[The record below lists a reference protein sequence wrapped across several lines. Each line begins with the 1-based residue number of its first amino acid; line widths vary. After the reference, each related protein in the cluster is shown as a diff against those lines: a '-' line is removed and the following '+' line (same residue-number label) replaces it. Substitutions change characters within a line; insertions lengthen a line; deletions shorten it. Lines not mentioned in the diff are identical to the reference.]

1 MEGACYLHN
10 YLTQPFSV
18 WLGSWEG
25 ACYLHNYLTQPFRV
39 WLGGGEGSCYLHNYL
54 TQPFS
59 IWLGSWEGACYLH
72 DYWTQP
78 FRSVY
83 IRIYSYIYIYMY
95 IHIYIYI
102 EWRGK
107 DAGYEIRGFGKRAQ
121 PSQGERRIPTD
132 TQRGRRKVGRH
143 IPTYYHIY
151 ILCLTVS
158 DWTDSAVWLVRVSVR
173 QRSHLRLGKALT
185 CSSVSLASR
194 VSASQLGKLLTCS
207 TRKSHHL
214 LRGGRWG
221 WDGVWWGCDNVL
233 LLLAQR

>member
-1 MEGACYLHN
+1 MGREM
-10 YLTQPFSV
+10 
-18 WLGSWEG
+18 
-25 ACYLHNYLTQPFRV
+25 
-39 WLGGGEGSCYLHNYL
+39 
-54 TQPFS
+54 
-59 IWLGSWEGACYLH
+59 EGACYLH

-78 FRSVY
+78 FRFVY
-83 IRIYSYIYIYMY
+83 IRIYSYTY
-95 IHIYIYI
+95 IYIYI

-107 DAGYEIRGFGKRAQ
+107 DAGYEIRGFGEAR
-121 PSQGERRIPTD
+121 PTIP
-132 TQRGRRKVGRH
+132 RGTPHTNRH
-143 IPTYYHIY
+143 AAGTEEGGTSYPYILSYIYIY

-233 LLLAQR
+233 LLLAHR

>member
-83 IRIYSYIYIYMY
+83 IRIYSYIYMY

-151 ILCLTVS
+151 IYIMSNCIRLN
-158 DWTDSAVWLVRVSVR
+158 WLS
-173 QRSHLRLGKALT
+173 SLA
-185 CSSVSLASR
+185 CSGEREAKVSLA
-194 VSASQLGKLLTCS
+194 
-207 TRKSHHL
+207 TRKSSHL
-214 LRGGRWG
+214 
-221 WDGVWWGCDNVL
+221 
-233 LLLAQR
+233 